1 MKRIEAVIRTDRLNN
16 VVAALKEANIGGL
29 TVTQSRGR
37 GAGELPLIVG
47 GRGTSEYTAD
57 FNQRNTIITVVD
69 DSKVDSAVSAIT
81 NAAHTG
87 VKGDGKIF
95 ITNVEESIDIAT
107 KEKGSKNI

>member
-16 VVAALKEANIGGL
+16 VVTALKEANIGSL

-37 GAGELPLIVG
+37 GAGELPLIAG
-47 GRGTSEYTAD
+47 DRGTSQYMAD
-57 FNQRNTIITVVD
+57 FNPRNTVITVVD

-95 ITNVEESIDIAT
+95 ITNVEETIDIST
-107 KEKGSKNI
+107 KEKGSKSI